1 MWDAAADRKGT
12 IFNIQKMS
20 IHDGPGIRTT
30 VFLKGCP
37 FSCLWCSN
45 PESQRPERDVAVLAN
60 RCISC
65 GWCTNVCPQ
74 HIIEECG
81 EYRITDRSRCTLCLK
96 CVDECCT
103 GAKKVVGNEYSVDQ
117 IFEEIMRD
125 KPFYDSSGGG
135 VTFSGGEP
143 FMQAGFL
150 TAVLA
155 KCREEGLH
163 TAIETTGMGDTEE
176 IKAALPLLDLIF
188 FDVKHMDDSEHR
200 KLTKA
205 SNKRI
210 LENLAVIAGLH
221 GNITVRVPVI
231 PGVND
236 SPENIQATAEY
247 VSELGISALEL
258 LPYHRLGESKY
269 AQLDMEYQLS
279 DIREPSEEHMRELAE
294 CAGAAVGDRGTEV
307 RVMPSF

>member
-1 MWDAAADRKGT
+1 M
-12 IFNIQKMS
+12 
-20 IHDGPGIRTT
+20 
-30 VFLKGCP
+30 
-37 FSCLWCSN
+37 
-45 PESQRPERDVAVLAN
+45 LAN

-74 HIIEECG
+74 HIIEEGG

-103 GAKKVVGNEYSVDQ
+103 GAKKVVGNEYSVDE

-231 PGVND
+231 PGIND

-247 VSELGISALEL
+247 ISELGISALEL

-294 CAGAAVGDRGTEV
+294 RAGAAVGDRGTEV